1 MFSFN
6 KIYTYEHLTPALWF
20 RGLCT
25 VSLSLAHCSWKPF
38 QSVLNSV
45 HGNGNPNLVNK
56 TLKGHR
62 LLQYSNHKPE
72 RGAWTEDL
80 LELSSALCHIYF
92 VFGCFLQRTQFFI
105 YMYMLQCNHVA
116 MWLNNHSCSW
126 VLMRWCN
133 I

>member
-56 TLKGHR
+56 TLKGLR

-92 VFGCFLQRTQFFI
+92 VFGWGLNFSFTCICYNAIMWPCAPF
-105 YMYMLQCNHVA
+105 NHC
-116 MWLNNHSCSW
+116 CSW